1 MTTTAESFDARRFE
15 HLYRLA
21 TSIPTGG
28 YDNKEERDNARGFA
42 GRMAAKAGLTF
53 EQAVALIEIRAG
65 TPSNETRAQA
75 EKTARWKAHCEEHE
89 RRQSEE
95 RAQAEQARRDR
106 QREHEAREAKAR
118 REAERREAEAAVWR
132 RSSPESEVETAVARA
147 ARRLGLNPYGAIRR
161 VTPDIE
167 SAARYGHPFPE
178 SFAEAIAEFEALE
191 SAGEK
196 RRRPVPKYR
205 HGGLIAL
212 RNELIVRFLS
222 GRSPTPEDAAAR
234 AEWVKSRGTDLPGPS
249 LDVWFGIIADD
260 VTRILKS
267 LDAAKAKM
275 AAGREHREYRA
286 ARPAKPLKM
295 TTAQKRKAVNDI
307 LDGPGADKLT
317 LREVAERAGVHHSTV
332 AEIRRER
339 QGHA

>member
-1 MTTTAESFDARRFE
+1 MRTAIDSFDARRFE
-15 HLYRLA
+15 VLYRFA
-21 TSIPTGG
+21 TSIPSGR
-28 YDNKEERDNARGFA
+28 DNAPERDNARRFA
-42 GRMAAKAGLTF
+42 EKIANKAGMTF
-53 EQAVALIEIRAG
+53 EEGAAFLETISTKQSAG
-65 TPSNETRAQA
+65 EQAQA
-75 EKTARWKAHCEEHE
+75 EKTARWKAHYEEHE

-95 RAQAEQARRDR
+95 RARAEQARRDR

-147 ARRLGLNPYGAIRR
+147 ARRLGLNPYAAINR

-178 SFAEAIAEFEALE
+178 SFAEAIAEFESLE
-191 SAGEK
+191 ASFRL
-196 RRRPVPKYR
+196 RRRPVPKYV
-205 HGGLIAL
+205 HGGFIAL
-212 RNELIVRFLS
+212 RNDLVVEFLS
-222 GRSPTPEDAAAR
+222 GRSPTPEDAVTR

-249 LDVWFGIIADD
+249 LVVWFGIIADD
-260 VTRILKS
+260 VTRIAKS

-307 LDGPGADKLT
+307 LDGTGADKLT

-332 AEIRRER
+332 AQIRRER